1 MLPQALSMGHI
12 KRLMAPWGRIQGG
25 AMNVCRS
32 RLAVFLAA
40 ALTPI
45 IICSNHVWSADLCKA
60 IALRDVAAVEAPDSV
75 LARGSYD
82 DSVTQY
88 RVNKQTGMTTFC
100 SHGGYCYPTHVRV
113 NGQKVEALRL
123 VNCKI
128 GSPNYEDKDDV
139 YYFVDV
145 VRSKNTAAEL
155 RLDDLDNKFLEMGL
169 CSACAGNV
177 AMFYVKR
184 PTSPCAR
191 LAKQALEGNPVA
203 TDKLRSFPDYC
214 KWGR

>member
-1 MLPQALSMGHI
+1 MGTIAINLLERKDLPNGV
-12 KRLMAPWGRIQGG
+12 G
-25 AMNVCRS
+25 AMNACRS
-32 RLAVFLAA
+32 RLAVLFTAA
-40 ALTPI
+40 VTAT

-75 LARGSYD
+75 LPRGSYD
-82 DSVTQY
+82 EAVTQY

-203 TDKLRSFPDYC
+203 TDKLRDFPDYC
-214 KWGR
+214 KSGW

>member
-1 MLPQALSMGHI
+1 
-12 KRLMAPWGRIQGG
+12 
-25 AMNVCRS
+25 MNVCRS
-32 RLAVFLAA
+32 RLAVFFTA

-45 IICSNHVWSADLCKA
+45 IICSNNAWSADLCKA
-60 IALRDVAAVEAPDSV
+60 IALRDVAAIEAPDSV
-75 LARGSYD
+75 LPRDSYD
-82 DSVTQY
+82 YAVTQY

-128 GSPNYEDKDDV
+128 GERYEEDKDEV
-139 YYFVDV
+139 YYSVNI
-145 VRSKNTAAEL
+145 VRSKNTAADL

-177 AMFYVKR
+177 AMFYVKK

-191 LAKQALEGNPVA
+191 LARQALEGNPMA
-203 TDKLRSFPDYC
+203 TDKLRDFPDYC
-214 KWGR
+214 KWGW